1 MKRALHDVA
10 PERSAINQARRVEE
24 ARNERDDSRNTMST
38 YTRNKSIEIHEARAT
53 YSCASSSNVP
63 SVAYFVAFVQ
73 RCFDQS
79 NNTTG
84 RITEQDFRLICI
96 PLIEYLAESQDSPI
110 RERKYL
116 DSYVYE
122 IAKGVHYTVRHV
134 YRHRIVIELGSSMK
148 NGSRSGGTNLSFL
161 YQASSDGDPTPRARL
176 NATATLKR
184 HRPRTTMG
192 TKRLAVFRI
201 GFVSFPGW
209 TTGVIC
215 HAFSTSPIS
224 SWIFFS
230 AFSSPPGYLA
240 NHKAAETQEDPRTK
254 SHRTR
259 TLGFVRGKRYIKF
272 YI

>member
-1 MKRALHDVA
+1 
-10 PERSAINQARRVEE
+10 
-24 ARNERDDSRNTMST
+24 
-38 YTRNKSIEIHEARAT
+38 
-53 YSCASSSNVP
+53 
-63 SVAYFVAFVQ
+63 
-73 RCFDQS
+73 
-79 NNTTG
+79 
-84 RITEQDFRLICI
+84 
-96 PLIEYLAESQDSPI
+96 
-110 RERKYL
+110 
-116 DSYVYE
+116 
-122 IAKGVHYTVRHV
+122 
-134 YRHRIVIELGSSMK
+134 MK

-184 HRPRTTMG
+184 HRPRTIMG

-240 NHKAAETQEDPRTK
+240 NHKARDAGRSTNKKSPNKDTRIRSRKTSTFEILFLRFGPRENYFREERKEKNNT
-254 SHRTR
+254 
-259 TLGFVRGKRYIKF
+259 
-272 YI
+272 